1 MPRAALS
8 TPQHA
13 PLTGAQRQRRHREKR
28 RRELAALRAVTPS
41 TQSEKDLLQQVQR
54 LTAQLEKATRDAAAL
69 RTRVEV
75 LEAEQGTAQALRD
88 ALPAMLDKLTPA
100 SRQVARK
107 CLEGAGLAPKHVPPT
122 ATPAQHVPS
131 GAYLIF

>member
-1 MPRAALS
+1 M
-8 TPQHA
+8 
-13 PLTGAQRQRRHREKR
+13 
-28 RRELAALRAVTPS
+28 
-41 TQSEKDLLQQVQR
+41 LQQVQR

>member
-1 MPRAALS
+1 MPRVALS
-8 TPQHA
+8 TPHRA

-28 RRELAALRAVTPS
+28 RQELAALRAVTPS
-41 TQSEKDLLQQVQR
+41 SHSEKDLLQQVQR
-54 LTAQLEKATRDAAAL
+54 LTTQLEKATRDAAAL
-69 RTRVEV
+69 RARIDV

-100 SRQVARK
+100 ARQVARK
-107 CLEGAGLAPKHVPPT
+107 HLEGAGLAPKSAPPM
-122 ATPAQHVPS
+122 ATPAQHRPS